1 MAKRRMFSIELIE
14 TDLFYRLPPSS
25 QIIYLHFNLN
35 ADDDG
40 FVGNV
45 NNLVRAIGAERKYFR
60 LLVERGY
67 LIEFESGVVAITH
80 WHVNNKVR
88 IDRYTPTRHTKELA
102 SLTLGNDLVYTRN
115 SGDFG

>member
-1 MAKRRMFSIELIE
+1 MAKRRMLSIEVLE

-25 QIIYLHFNLN
+25 QIIYLHFNMN

-45 NNLVRAIGAERKYFR
+45 NNLVRAIGAERKYLR
-60 LLVERGY
+60 LLVESGY
-67 LIEFESGVVAITH
+67 LIEFDSGVVAITH

-88 IDRYTPTRHTKELA
+88 IDRYTPTRHTKEREM
-102 SLTLGNDLVYTRN
+102 LTLDKDLVYTRN